1 MWITKPG
8 PVTDRIVFLGR
19 EESCIYLLKGAGGA
33 DHAIIGGGM
42 IHIVPEV
49 LSQIGRLG
57 IDEDAITRLLVL
69 HTHFDH
75 CGAVPVLQKRLKNL
89 KVYTSPRGKDLLSS
103 PDVVA
108 QIKALS
114 AGMITINKMEKEA
127 EEFGLVFDGI
137 RVDGVVSGGDRVQWG
152 GNEIEIID
160 APGHSSCSIAA
171 YLPSDKALFA
181 SDAGGIPYGDTVFA
195 AGNSNFTKF
204 QQTLEK
210 FATYDVEVHL
220 SEHYGAFTGAEGKA
234 FIHRSIAAAKE
245 TRALLEDSYTKTHDI
260 AKSTA
265 EITEFMMAGK
275 GEGYFLPR
283 PVVEM
288 VVGQMLR
295 YIAKTI
301 DAQ

>member
-1 MWITKPG
+1 MWIKKPG
-8 PVTDRIVFLGR
+8 PVTDRIVLLGR
-19 EESCIYLLKGAGGA
+19 EESCIYLLKGIKGA
-33 DHAIIGGGM
+33 EHAIIGGGM

-49 LSQIGRLG
+49 LSQLKAFG

-89 KVYTSPRGKDLLSS
+89 KVYTSPRGKDLLAN
-103 PDVVA
+103 PDVAA
-108 QIKALS
+108 QIKALNE
-114 AGMITINKMEKEA
+114 GMIAMNKMEKEA
-127 EEFGLVFDGI
+127 KDFGLVFDGI
-137 RVDGVVSGGDRVQWG
+137 RVDGVVSGGDRVEWG
-152 GNEIEIID
+152 GNELEIID

-171 YLPSDKALFA
+171 YLPADKALFA

-195 AGNSNFTKF
+195 AGNSNFTQF

-220 SEHYGAFTGAEGKA
+220 SEHYGAFTGAEGKG
-234 FIHRSIAAAKE
+234 FIHRAIAAAKD
-245 TRALLEDSYTKTHDI
+245 TRALLEESYKKTRDI
-260 AKSTA
+260 PKSTV
-265 EITEFMMAGK
+265 EITDSMMGGK

-295 YIAKTI
+295 HIAKTI
-301 DAQ
+301 DGK

>member
-1 MWITKPG
+1 MWIKKPG

-19 EESCIYLLKGAGGA
+19 EESCIYLVKGAKGA
-33 DHAIIGGGM
+33 DHTIIGGGM

-49 LSQIGRLG
+49 LSQLKEFG

-89 KVYTSPRGKDLLSS
+89 KVYTSPRGKDLLAN

-108 QIKALS
+108 QIAALS
-114 AGMITINKMEKEA
+114 QGMIAINKMEDQA
-127 EEFGLVFDGI
+127 RQFGLVFDTI
-137 RVDGVVSGGDRVQWG
+137 RVDGTVSGGDRPVWG
-152 GNEIEIID
+152 GNEFEIID

-171 YLPSDKALFA
+171 YMPAAKALFA

-195 AGNSNFTKF
+195 AGNSNFTQF

-220 SEHYGAFTGAEGKA
+220 SEHYGAFTGAEGKG

-245 TRALLEDSYTKTHDI
+245 TRVLLEESYKKTRDI
-260 AKSTA
+260 AKSTT
-265 EITEFMMAGK
+265 EITDFMMGGE

-283 PVVEM
+283 PVLET

-295 YIAKTI
+295 HIAKTI
-301 DAQ
+301 EGR